1 MSILKRLKAF
11 YMLQRMKEVKVK
23 DTTTFSDVIMHKA
36 DDGYEYPYLFINRN
50 DIIEL
55 HGCMSSLKLN
65 SKDEAEFLRL
75 VSQCNLFEK
84 LKKYCKETM
93 GYKYDIY

>member
-1 MSILKRLKAF
+1 MSISKRLKVF
-11 YMLQRMKEVKVK
+11 YMLQRMKEVEMK
-23 DTTTFSDVIMHKA
+23 DITTFPDVIRHKV

-50 DIIEL
+50 DVIEL
-55 HGCMSSLKLN
+55 DWCLSSLKYN

-75 VSQCNLFEK
+75 VSQCSLFEK

>member
-1 MSILKRLKAF
+1 MNN
-11 YMLQRMKEVKVK
+11 
-23 DTTTFSDVIMHKA
+23 TTTFPNVIMHKA
-36 DDGYEYPYLFINRN
+36 DDGYEYPYLFIDRN

-55 HGCMSSLKLN
+55 HSCMSSLKLN

-75 VSQCNLFEK
+75 VSQCSLFEK

-93 GYKYDIY
+93 GYKYAIY

>member
-1 MSILKRLKAF
+1 MNN
-11 YMLQRMKEVKVK
+11 
-23 DTTTFSDVIMHKA
+23 TTTFSDVIMHKA

-55 HGCMSSLKLN
+55 HDCMSCLKLN

-75 VSQCNLFEK
+75 VSQCSLFEK
-84 LKKYCKETM
+84 LKKYCKETI
-93 GYKYDIY
+93 GCKYDIY

>member
-1 MSILKRLKAF
+1 
-11 YMLQRMKEVKVK
+11 MKEVKMK

-36 DDGYEYPYLFINRN
+36 DDDCVYPYLFINRN
-50 DIIEL
+50 DVIEL
-55 HGCMSSLKLN
+55 HSCMSSLKLN

-75 VSQCNLFEK
+75 VSQCSLFEK
-84 LKKYCKETM
+84 LKKYCKETL